1 MRIIYRLLIYTAFA
15 LLIVAPFGASRAA
28 QDGCIPSS
36 GDPIR
41 LGAIFP
47 QGVFFSADSSDT
59 FKGIEAMRQAIN
71 NCGGVGGRPVEWV
84 YEPASDRESAEAAA
98 TKLISEDGVPLIVG
112 SGLLAVNEGGRA
124 AAESLSAVYWEV
136 SEAVDPGGQWY
147 FSIRP
152 DNGQL
157 GEAAGR
163 FVNDILPTT
172 LSKTTINVAL
182 IYENRPRGQ
191 TIAEGVLASLSED
204 PVMIYN
210 YTDHLENSRQ
220 LGVQLREDEI
230 DAVVLATFEHDGDHM
245 WYAAQQADANVGAWI
260 HVGGEGY
267 RRGMCERVGNLDGF
281 ISIDAS
287 GPIDRASRE
296 EMIGDVYRAYRE
308 AYLAENN
315 REPSELADLAASG
328 VYMLL
333 RHVLPQ
339 TGGDYAATDIR
350 EAIHSLNVQQ
360 AMGLIG
366 EGISFGATGGRNA
379 ASSVVVQQSQNG
391 NFCSVWPSGLASCL
405 GGVQPFPTWRERALA
420 DENRSCNVPQV

>member
-1 MRIIYRLLIYTAFA
+1 MHIIYRLFVYTAFA

-47 QGVFFSADSSDT
+47 QGVFFSADNSDT

-71 NCGGVGGRPVEWV
+71 SCGGVNGRPVEWV
-84 YEPASDRESAEAAA
+84 YESASDRESAEAAA
-98 TKLISEDGVPLIVG
+98 TKLINEDDVPLIVG
-112 SGLLAVNEGGRA
+112 SGLVAVNEGGRA
-124 AAESLSAVYWEV
+124 AAEALGAVYWEV
-136 SEAVDPGGQWY
+136 SEAVDPGGEWS

-152 DNGQL
+152 DNRQM

-163 FVNDILPTT
+163 FVSEVLPTT

-182 IYENRPRGQ
+182 IYEDRPRGQ
-191 TIAEGVLASLSED
+191 TIAEGVLASLSEE
-204 PVMIYN
+204 PIMIYN
-210 YTDHLENSRQ
+210 YTDHLENARQ

-230 DAVVLATFEHDGDHM
+230 DAVILAAFEHDGDHM

-260 HVGGEGY
+260 HIGGQGY
-267 RRGMCERVGNLDGF
+267 REGMCERVGNLDGF

-287 GPIDRASRE
+287 GPIDRNDRE
-296 EMIGDVYRAYRE
+296 EIIGDVYRAYRQT
-308 AYLAENN
+308 YLAENN

-333 RHVLPQ
+333 RYVLPQ
-339 TGGDYAATDIR
+339 TGGNYAAQDIR
-350 EAIHSLNVQQ
+350 EAIHSLNEQQ

-366 EGISFGATGGRNA
+366 EGISFSDAGGRNA
-379 ASSVVVQQSQNG
+379 AASAVVQQSQNG
-391 NFCSVWPSGLASCL
+391 NFCSVWPSDLGTCL

-420 DENRSCNVPQV
+420 DEKQSCNVPQV